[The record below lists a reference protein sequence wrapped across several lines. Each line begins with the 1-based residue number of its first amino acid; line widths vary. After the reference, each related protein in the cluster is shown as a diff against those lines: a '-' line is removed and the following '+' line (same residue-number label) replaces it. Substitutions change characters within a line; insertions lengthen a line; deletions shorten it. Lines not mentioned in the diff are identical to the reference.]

1 MNKCRTLIH
10 VGRVGYSP
18 GMRSHPF
25 RSPVRLIFP
34 VALAC
39 VILGLTALSLFAAE
53 TNAPKVYTVRIQAT
67 ITPVVA
73 EFVSSSLKKAREMN
87 AEAVVLELDTPGG
100 LDTAMRAIVKD
111 MQASPVPVIVFVS
124 PSGARAASAGA
135 IITLAAHVAAMAPGT
150 NIGAAHPVGVGQKMD
165 EVMSAKATNDAA
177 AYIRS
182 IAEQHGRNVQWAED
196 AVRKS
201 ISSTETEALK
211 VGIIDLIAKD
221 IPDLLN
227 KSDGKTVRLGERSHT
242 LRTARA
248 VVVAEE
254 MGFRHKLLSF
264 ISDPTVA
271 YMLMLIGFYG
281 IFFELSNPGSVAPG
295 VIGAI
300 ALVLA
305 FYAFQTL
312 PVNYAGLLLI
322 LIGIVLFVL
331 EVKVTSYGMLTIGGI
346 ACLIL
351 GSLMLFDT
359 GAPMLRLSLSVIL
372 PAAAG
377 TAAFFFF
384 TFRMAY
390 RAQRSKVSTGVEG
403 LVGSRGI
410 VKNEITASG
419 GQVQL
424 HGELWAAI
432 SDEPLPAGTAV
443 VVESVSGL
451 TVKVKKQ

>member
-1 MNKCRTLIH
+1 MPKHVFPARIAAFLITL
-10 VGRVGYSP
+10 V
-18 GMRSHPF
+18 
-25 RSPVRLIFP
+25 LIF
-34 VALAC
+34 VGST
-39 VILGLTALSLFAAE
+39 VTFAAAE
-53 TNAPKVYTVRIQAT
+53 PEPLKVYSVRIQAP
-67 ITPVVA
+67 ITPVIA
-73 EFVSSSLKKAREMN
+73 EFISRSIQKAADMR
-87 AEAVVLELDTPGG
+87 AEAIILELDTPGG

-111 MQASPVPVIVFVS
+111 MNASTVPVIVYVA

-150 NIGAAHPVGVGQKMD
+150 NIGAAHPVAVGQKMD
-165 EVMSAKATNDAA
+165 EVMAAKATNDAA

-182 IAEQHGRNVQWAED
+182 IAEQHGRNAQWAED

-201 ISSTETEALK
+201 ISSTEAEALK
-211 VGIIDLIAKD
+211 AGVIDLIAKD
-221 IPDLLN
+221 MPDLL
-227 KSDGKTVRLGERSHT
+227 SRIDGKNVRMANGQRP
-242 LRTARA
+242 LRTASA
-248 VVVAEE
+248 VVVSEE

-264 ISDPTVA
+264 ISDSSVA
-271 YMLMLIGFYG
+271 YLLMLIGFYG
-281 IFFELSNPGSVAPG
+281 IFFELSNPGAVAPG

-322 LIGIVLFVL
+322 VIGIVLFLL
-331 EVKVTSYGMLTIGGI
+331 EVKVTSYGMLTVGGI

-359 GAPMLRLSLSVIL
+359 DSPVLRLSLSVIL
-372 PAAAG
+372 PASAG

-384 TFRMAY
+384 TFRLAY
-390 RAQRSKVSTGVEG
+390 RAQKTKVSTGAEG

-410 VKNEITASG
+410 AKAEISSSAGT
-419 GQVQL
+419 VQI

-432 SDEPLPAGTAV
+432 SDEPLLPGTPV
-443 VVESVSGL
+443 VVEAVNGL
-451 TVKVKKQ
+451 TVKVKKGLSNQ

>member
-1 MNKCRTLIH
+1 MRNLRMLH
-10 VGRVGYSP
+10 RVVYC
-18 GMRSHPF
+18 
-25 RSPVRLIFP
+25 LLAA
-34 VALAC
+34 ALLAGSA
-39 VILGLTALSLFAAE
+39 GLALEAAPE
-53 TNAPKVYTVRIQAT
+53 TPKVYTVRVQAP
-67 ITPVVA
+67 ITPVIA
-73 EFVSSSLKKAREMN
+73 EFISRSLQKGTEMR
-87 AEAVVLELDTPGG
+87 AEAIILELDTPGG

-111 MQASPVPVIVFVS
+111 INASSVPVIVYVA

-135 IITLAAHVAAMAPGT
+135 IITLAGHIAAMAPGT
-150 NIGAAHPVGVGQKMD
+150 NIGAAHPVAVGQKMD

-182 IAEQHGRNVQWAED
+182 IAEQHGRNAQWAED

-201 ISSTETEALK
+201 ISATETEALK
-211 VGIIDLIAKD
+211 AGVIDVIAKD
-221 IPDLLN
+221 IPDLLG
-227 KSDGKTVRLGERSHT
+227 KIDGKTVRVMDSSRT
-242 LRTARA
+242 LKTARA
-248 VVVAEE
+248 VMVSEE

-300 ALVLA
+300 SLVLA

-312 PVNYAGLLLI
+312 SVNYAGLLLI
-322 LIGIVLFVL
+322 VIGIVLFLL

-359 GAPMLRLSLSVIL
+359 DAPMLRLSLSVIL
-372 PAAAG
+372 PATAG

-384 TFRMAY
+384 TFRLAY
-390 RAQRSKVSTGVEG
+390 RSQRTKVSTGAEG
-403 LVGSRGI
+403 LVGSPGVAKADI
-410 VKNEITASG
+410 GPSG

-424 HGELWAAI
+424 HGELWSAV
-432 SDEPLPAGTAV
+432 SDEPVPSGAPV
-443 VVESVSGL
+443 IVESVTGL
-451 TVKVKKQ
+451 TVKVKRQ

>member
-1 MNKCRTLIH
+1 
-10 VGRVGYSP
+10 VG
-18 GMRSHPF
+18 
-25 RSPVRLIFP
+25 
-34 VALAC
+34 
-39 VILGLTALSLFAAE
+39 
-53 TNAPKVYTVRIQAT
+53 
-67 ITPVVA
+67 
-73 EFVSSSLKKAREMN
+73 
-87 AEAVVLELDTPGG
+87 
-100 LDTAMRAIVKD
+100 
-111 MQASPVPVIVFVS
+111 
-124 PSGARAASAGA
+124 
-135 IITLAAHVAAMAPGT
+135 
-150 NIGAAHPVGVGQKMD
+150 
-165 EVMSAKATNDAA
+165 
-177 AYIRS
+177 
-182 IAEQHGRNVQWAED
+182 ED

-359 GAPMLRLSLSVIL
+359 GARCSGFRFPSSCL
-372 PAAAG
+372 PQPELPL
-377 TAAFFFF
+377 FFFF

-432 SDEPLPAGTAV
+432 SDEPLLQARRWWLNP
-443 VVESVSGL
+443 SPDLPS
-451 TVKVKKQ
+451 K

>member
-1 MNKCRTLIH
+1 MKKYWEPAPAGPERHFQHMHKTLFP
-10 VGRVGYSP
+10 GRITV
-18 GMRSHPF
+18 
-25 RSPVRLIFP
+25 LL
-34 VALAC
+34 LAC
-39 VILGLTALSLFAAE
+39 ALLFSFVLTASAAE
-53 TNAPKVYTVRIQAT
+53 PESPKIYSVRVQAP
-67 ITPVVA
+67 ITPVIA
-73 EFVSSSLKKAREMN
+73 EFISRSLQKAAEMH
-87 AEAVVLELDTPGG
+87 AAALILELDTPGG

-111 MQASPVPVIVFVS
+111 MNASTVPVIVYVA

-150 NIGAAHPVGVGQKMD
+150 NIGAAHPVAVGQKMD

-182 IAEQHGRNVQWAED
+182 IAEQHGRNAQWAED

-201 ISSTETEALK
+201 ISATETEALK
-211 VGIIDLIAKD
+211 AGVIDLIAKD
-221 IPDLLN
+221 IPDLLGRI
-227 KSDGKTVRLGERSHT
+227 DGKSVRTAGGQIT
-242 LRTARA
+242 LKTARA
-248 VVVAEE
+248 VVVSEE
-254 MGFRHKLLSF
+254 MGFRFKLLSF
-264 ISDPTVA
+264 ISDPSVA

-322 LIGIVLFVL
+322 LIGIVLFLL

-359 GAPMLRLSLSVIL
+359 DSPVLRLSLAVIL
-372 PAAAG
+372 PASAG

-384 TFRMAY
+384 TFRLAY
-390 RAQRSKVSTGVEG
+390 RAQKSKISTGAEG
-403 LVGSRGI
+403 LVGSFGI
-410 VKNEITASG
+410 TKAEVGPSG
-419 GQVQL
+419 GLVQI
-424 HGELWAAI
+424 HGELWSAVA
-432 SDEPLPAGTAV
+432 DEMLPTGTPV
-443 VVESVSGL
+443 VVSAVSGL
-451 TVKVKKQ
+451 TVTVKKRSQ

>member
-10 VGRVGYSP
+10 AGLVGNFP
-18 GMRSHPF
+18 GMHNHPF
-25 RSPVRLIFP
+25 RSLIRFLFF
-34 VALAC
+34 ALLLCA
-39 VILGLTALSLFAAE
+39 VLGGTALSLVAAE
-53 TNAPKVYTVRIQAT
+53 TNAPKVYVVRIQAP

-73 EFVSSSLKKAREMN
+73 EFVAYSLKKAQEMK
-87 AEAVVLELDTPGG
+87 AEAIVLELDTPGG

-111 MQASPVPVIVFVS
+111 MHASTVPVIVFVS

-165 EVMSAKATNDAA
+165 GVMSAKATNDAA
-177 AYIRS
+177 AYVRS
-182 IAEQHGRNVQWAED
+182 IAEQHGRNAQWAED

-201 ISSTETEALK
+201 ISSTEAEALK
-211 VGIIDLIAKD
+211 AGIIELIAKD
-221 IPDLLN
+221 IPDLLS
-227 KSDGKTVRLGERSHT
+227 KSDGKTVRIGERNHT

-248 VVVAEE
+248 LVVAEE

-312 PVNYAGLLLI
+312 PVNYAGLILI

-359 GAPMLRLSLSVIL
+359 DAPMLRLSLSVIL

-384 TFRMAY
+384 TFKMAY
-390 RAQRSKVSTGVEG
+390 RAQRSKVSTGAEG
-403 LVGSRGI
+403 LVGSRGV
-410 VKNEITASG
+410 VKNEVTGSG
-419 GQVQL
+419 GQIQL
-424 HGELWAAI
+424 HGELWSAV
-432 SDEPLPAGTAV
+432 SDEPLPAGTSV

-451 TVKVKKQ
+451 TVKVKKP